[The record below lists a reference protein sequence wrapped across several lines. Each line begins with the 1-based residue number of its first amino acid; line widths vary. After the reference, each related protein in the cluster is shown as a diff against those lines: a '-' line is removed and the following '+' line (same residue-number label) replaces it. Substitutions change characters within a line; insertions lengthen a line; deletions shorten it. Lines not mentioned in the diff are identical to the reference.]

1 MSAYA
6 LFPPIE
12 KASSACST
20 RAAFESSM
28 SSEKSDVGTSSSSIP
43 SKLVSLPLHALK
55 TSVDRFVV
63 PPMRYMCST
72 DEGSGDSFQNKTD
85 NDNERG
91 IAVKEAKFDPVRL
104 VQAVTGGCN
113 SRPQHQRKTTLR
125 RRSSSENM
133 RDSQSSILQSS
144 PGSPKSSCDKNKH
157 DTGSPHEEAIQF
169 ELSISFNG
177 RTYTA
182 TRTLQCIIQL
192 RNDLIREMRYRQ
204 QWLKMRRHQADLHD
218 VTAPPPMMTME
229 PLREIVNEEGGAC
242 YSIEDIDIPEIPPM
256 NAGEGTSSGGGFVGR
271 GFTMLH
277 TVLASYRPLMER
289 WLRNVIAVV
298 PQDSECLTN
307 FLWEP
312 VSSKEIQFEFAKS
325 YGSLG
330 SIKEMVDE
338 CALAEDSEDDCSES
352 DDEWEG

>member
-12 KASSACST
+12 KASSPSCNTAET
-20 RAAFESSM
+20 EAT
-28 SSEKSDVGTSSSSIP
+28 GSSSIP

-72 DEGSGDSFQNKTD
+72 DDSKGVDSITS
-85 NDNERG
+85 NERG
-91 IAVKEAKFDPVRL
+91 IAVKEAKIDPVRL
-104 VQAVTGGCN
+104 IQAVTGGGTA
-113 SRPQHQRKTTLR
+113 RPQFQRKTTLR

-133 RDSQSSILQSS
+133 RDSQSSNPSS
-144 PGSPKSSCDKNKH
+144 GSCSPTKCDKKKDVGNPH
-157 DTGSPHEEAIQF
+157 DEAIQF

-204 QWLKMRRHQADLHD
+204 QWLKMRRQQESLHD
-218 VTAPPPMMTME
+218 TKTT
-229 PLREIVNEEGGAC
+229 PLREIVNEDDS
-242 YSIEDIDIPEIPPM
+242 YSMEDIDIPEIPPIST
-256 NAGEGTSSGGGFVGR
+256 GDESSSGGGFVGR

-277 TVLASYRPLMER
+277 TVLASYRPVMER

-312 VSSKEIQFEFAKS
+312 VSKEVQFEFAKS

-330 SIKEMVDE
+330 SIKEMVDDE
-338 CALAEDSEDDCSES
+338 FALAEDSEGDCTES

>member
-12 KASSACST
+12 KATCAGSTAATTSKSSNNQVEADG
-20 RAAFESSM
+20 A
-28 SSEKSDVGTSSSSIP
+28 TSSSSIP
-43 SKLVSLPLHALK
+43 SRLVSLPLHALK

-72 DEGSGDSFQNKTD
+72 DEPSEDK
-85 NDNERG
+85 NDTGNDRG
-91 IAVKEAKFDPVRL
+91 IAIKEAKIDPVRL
-104 VQAVTGGCN
+104 IQAVTGCGN
-113 SRPQHQRKTTLR
+113 TRPQHQRKTTLR

-133 RDSQSSILQSS
+133 RDSQSSLLQSC
-144 PGSPKSSCDKNKH
+144 SSSSTSSSGDKKN

-204 QWLKMRRHQADLHD
+204 QWLKTRRLEDQQYD
-218 VTAPPPMMTME
+218 VTAPPPTMTVE
-229 PLREIVNEEGGAC
+229 PLREIINEDDGAC
-242 YSIEDIDIPEIPPM
+242 YSMEDIDIPEIPPM
-256 NAGEGTSSGGGFVGR
+256 NAGDGTCSGGGFVGR